1 MNELIQLHIDNKHT
15 TDKWGATIDKH
26 SYLET
31 YGRIFERIKDRK
43 NKILEIG
50 IYKGDSL
57 NLWAEYFTQSLIY
70 GIDQDYPQ
78 EGNLELHDAV
88 SVIIGDAYTSKMVE
102 LLNEEGKFDV
112 IIDDGSHY
120 LYHQKFVIDYY
131 CDLLTEDGILIIE
144 DVNCDF
150 NAEFNSRY
158 IDMLVE
164 WFPEDLKKYVYIDD
178 RRAKNNNMADNL
190 IICDKYEKG
199 RNSM

>member
-15 TDKWGATIDKH
+15 TDKWGTTIDKH

-144 DVNCDF
+144 DVNCNF

>member
-144 DVNCDF
+144 DVNCNF